1 MSFTKKILFAMAA
14 GIIIGIIL
22 NLYLSNDSVIK
33 DFLISNIFE
42 TISVLFL
49 SLLKMIVLPLI
60 FVSIICGTL
69 SISDPNK
76 LTRLGFKTILLYM
89 LSTVIAISIA
99 LIISNV
105 FPYSINEIQENSLNG
120 LNINEPKISEKNF
133 ILNFIPENFF
143 FALSSGNVLQVLF
156 FALFMGITASFVK
169 NEIPVFVDL
178 MENLNQILINIVF
191 VIIKITPLA
200 VFCLL
205 AKTFANQ
212 GVDVLTPL
220 IQYFVL
226 VITVL
231 LIHFLGSY
239 YIFLTLFSN
248 LNPFIFYKKLKQ
260 LLVFTFSTSSSNASI
275 PYTLDI
281 VTRKYGVDKSFSSF
295 SIPLGATINMDGTAI
310 MQGCATYFLASYYG
324 IALEFTDYLT
334 IIATATLASIGTA
347 GIPSAGIIMLSI
359 ILEQIG
365 IPLEGIALLLGVDRL
380 LDMMRTSVN
389 VAGDTCISC
398 IVAKSEGLIN
408 TKVFEDTSEN

>member
-1 MSFTKKILFAMAA
+1 MAA

-22 NLYLSNDSVIK
+22 NLYLSNDNVIK

-42 TISVLFL
+42 TISILFL

-105 FPYSINEIQENSLNG
+105 FPYSINGIQDNSLNG

-156 FALFMGITASFVK
+156 FALFMGTTASFVK
-169 NEIPVFVDL
+169 NDIPVFVDL

-248 LNPFIFYKKLKQ
+248 LNPFIFYRKLKQ

>member
-1 MSFTKKILFAMAA
+1 MAA

-22 NLYLSNDSVIK
+22 NVSLSNDNVIK

-69 SISDPNK
+69 SMSDPNK

-99 LIISNV
+99 LIISNM
-105 FPYSINEIQENSLNG
+105 FPYSINEIQENSFNG
-120 LNINEPKISEKNF
+120 LDINEPKISEKNF

-156 FALFMGITASFVK
+156 FALFMGITASFIK
-169 NEIPVFVDL
+169 IDIPVFVDL

-226 VITVL
+226 VIVVL
-231 LIHFLGSY
+231 LIHFFGSF

-260 LLVFTFSTSSSNASI
+260 LLIFTFSTSSSNASI

-281 VTRKYGVDKSFSSF
+281 VTKKYGVDKSFSSF

-310 MQGCATYFLASYYG
+310 MQGCAAYFLASYYG

-347 GIPSAGIIMLSI
+347 GIPSAGIIMLSV

-365 IPLEGIALLLGVDRL
+365 IPLEGVALLLGVDRL
-380 LDMMRTSVN
+380 LDMMRTSIN
-389 VAGDTCISC
+389 VAGDTCITC

-408 TKVFEDTSEN
+408 TKIFEDTSEN

>member
-1 MSFTKKILFAMAA
+1 MAA
-14 GIIIGIIL
+14 GIIIGIIF
-22 NLYLSNDSVIK
+22 NLSLSNDNVIK
-33 DFLISNIFE
+33 NFLVSNIFE
-42 TISVLFL
+42 TISLLFL

-89 LSTVIAISIA
+89 LSTIIAISIA
-99 LIISNV
+99 LIISNM
-105 FPYSINEIQENSLNG
+105 FPYSVNEIQENSLNG
-120 LNINEPKISEKNF
+120 LNFNEPKISEKNF

-156 FALFMGITASFVK
+156 FALFMGITASFIR
-169 NEIPVFVDL
+169 NEIPVFVNL

-226 VITVL
+226 VTTVL

-239 YIFLTLFSN
+239 YMFLTLFSN
-248 LNPFIFYKKLKQ
+248 LKPFIFYKKLKQ

-347 GIPSAGIIMLSI
+347 GIPSAGIIMLSV

-398 IVAKSEGLIN
+398 IVANSEGLIN

>member
-105 FPYSINEIQENSLNG
+105 FPYSINEIQENSLNE
-120 LNINEPKISEKNF
+120 LNVNEPKISEKNF

-169 NEIPVFVDL
+169 NDIPVFVDL

>member
-22 NLYLSNDSVIK
+22 NLYLSDDNVIK

-42 TISVLFL
+42 TISILFL

-156 FALFMGITASFVK
+156 FALFMGITASFIK

>member
-1 MSFTKKILFAMAA
+1 MGFTKKILIAMAA
-14 GIIIGIIL
+14 GVITGIIL
-22 NLYLSNDSVIK
+22 NLFFVNDDLIK
-33 DFLISNIFE
+33 NFLVLNIFE
-42 TISVLFL
+42 TISILFL
-49 SLLKMIVLPLI
+49 TLLKMIVLPLI

-89 LSTVIAISIA
+89 LSTIIAISIA
-99 LIISNV
+99 LIISNI
-105 FPYSINEIQENSLNG
+105 FPYSINEIQASSING
-120 LNINEPKISEKNF
+120 YTINEPMISEKNF

-156 FALFMGITASFVK
+156 FALLMGITASLIK
-169 NEIPVFVDL
+169 EDIPVFVDL
-178 MENLNQILINIVF
+178 IENLNKILINIVLI
-191 VIIKITPLA
+191 IIKITPIA

-205 AKTFANQ
+205 AKTFASQ
-212 GVDVLTPL
+212 GVGVLTPL

-226 VITVL
+226 VILVL

-239 YIFLTLFSN
+239 SILLTVFSN
-248 LNPFIFYKKLKQ
+248 LSRYVFYKKLKQ

-275 PYTLDI
+275 PYTMDI

-324 IALEFTDYLT
+324 VTLEFTDYLT
-334 IIATATLASIGTA
+334 IIITATLASIGTA

-380 LDMMRTSVN
+380 LDMVRTSVN
-389 VAGDTCISC
+389 VAGDTCVTC
-398 IVAKSEGLIN
+398 IVAKSEDLIN
-408 TKVFEDTSEN
+408 TEVFEDTSES

>member
-1 MSFTKKILFAMAA
+1 MSFTKKILVAMAA
-14 GIIIGIIL
+14 GIITGIIFNHFL
-22 NLYLSNDSVIK
+22 GNHDVIK
-33 DFLISNIFE
+33 NFFISNVFE
-42 TISVLFL
+42 TVSILFL

-60 FVSIICGTL
+60 FVSIVCGTL

-76 LTRLGFKTILLYM
+76 LTRLGLKTILLYM

-99 LIISNV
+99 LIISNI
-105 FPYSINEIQENSLNG
+105 FPYSINEIQAGSLDKF
-120 LNINEPKISEKNF
+120 NIGEPKIAERNF

-156 FALFMGITASFVK
+156 FALLMGITASLIK
-169 NEIPVFVDL
+169 KDIPVFVDL
-178 MENLNQILINIVF
+178 IENLNKILINIVF
-191 VIIKITPLA
+191 IIIKLTPIA

-205 AKTFANQ
+205 AKTFAYQ
-212 GVDVLTPL
+212 GLDVLTPL
-220 IQYFVL
+220 IQYFIL
-226 VITVL
+226 VILVL
-231 LIHFLGSY
+231 LIHFFGSY
-239 YIFLTLFSN
+239 SIFLALFTNLNRYIF
-248 LNPFIFYKKLKQ
+248 YRKLRQ

-310 MQGCATYFLASYYG
+310 MQGCATFFLASYYG
-324 IALEFTDYLT
+324 VTLEFTDYLT
-334 IIATATLASIGTA
+334 IIITATLASIGTA

-380 LDMMRTSVN
+380 LDMVRTSVN
-389 VAGDTCISC
+389 VAGDTCITC
-398 IVAKSEGLIN
+398 IVAKSEDLIN
-408 TKVFEDTSEN
+408 TKIFEDTSES

>member
-1 MSFTKKILFAMAA
+1 
-14 GIIIGIIL
+14 
-22 NLYLSNDSVIK
+22 
-33 DFLISNIFE
+33 
-42 TISVLFL
+42 
-49 SLLKMIVLPLI
+49 MIVLPLI

-69 SISDPNK
+69 SMSDPNK

-99 LIISNV
+99 LIISNM
-105 FPYSINEIQENSLNG
+105 FPYNINEIQENSFNG
-120 LNINEPKISEKNF
+120 LDINEPKISEKNF

-156 FALFMGITASFVK
+156 FALFMGITASFIK
-169 NEIPVFVDL
+169 NDIPVFVDL

-226 VITVL
+226 VIVVL
-231 LIHFLGSY
+231 LIHFFGSF

-260 LLVFTFSTSSSNASI
+260 LLIFTFSTSSSNASI

-347 GIPSAGIIMLSI
+347 GIPSAGIIMLSV

-398 IVAKSEGLIN
+398 IVANSEGLVN
-408 TKVFEDTSEN
+408 TKVFEDTSENEL

>member
-22 NLYLSNDSVIK
+22 NLYLSNDNVIK

-105 FPYSINEIQENSLNG
+105 FPYSINEIQENSLSG

-169 NEIPVFVDL
+169 NDIPVFVDL

>member
-1 MSFTKKILFAMAA
+1 MNFTKKILIAMAA
-14 GIIIGIIL
+14 GVVIGIIL
-22 NLYLSNDSVIK
+22 NLSLSNDDVIR

-42 TISVLFL
+42 TVGLLFL

-60 FVSIICGTL
+60 FVSIISGTL

-76 LTRLGFKTILLYM
+76 LTRLGFKTIFLYM

-99 LIISNV
+99 LTISNI
-105 FPYSINEIQENSLNG
+105 FPYSINEIQESSLDKLRVNQ
-120 LNINEPKISEKNF
+120 PAVSEKNF

-156 FALFMGITASFVK
+156 FALFMGITASFIK
-169 NEIPVFVDL
+169 KEIPVFVDL
-178 MENLNQILINIVF
+178 IENLNRILINIVF
-191 VIIKITPLA
+191 IIIKITPIA

-212 GVDVLTPL
+212 GTDVLTPL
-220 IQYFVL
+220 IQYFAL
-226 VITVL
+226 VILVL

-239 YIFLTLFSN
+239 SILLALFSN
-248 LNPFIFYKKLKQ
+248 LNRYLFYKKLKQ

-324 IALEFTDYLT
+324 ITLEFTDYLT
-334 IIATATLASIGTA
+334 IIVTATLASIGTA

-359 ILEQIG
+359 ILGQVG

-380 LDMMRTSVN
+380 LDMVRTSVN
-389 VAGDTCISC
+389 VAGDTCITC
-398 IVAKSEGLIN
+398 IVANSEGLIN
-408 TKVFEDTSEN
+408 TKVYEDANEN

>member
-1 MSFTKKILFAMAA
+1 MVLVKFGFVR
-14 GIIIGIIL
+14 IG
-22 NLYLSNDSVIK
+22 D
-33 DFLISNIFE
+33 
-42 TISVLFL
+42 T
-49 SLLKMIVLPLI
+49 
-60 FVSIICGTL
+60 G
-69 SISDPNK
+69 
-76 LTRLGFKTILLYM
+76 
-89 LSTVIAISIA
+89 
-99 LIISNV
+99 
-105 FPYSINEIQENSLNG
+105 
-120 LNINEPKISEKNF
+120 
-133 ILNFIPENFF
+133 
-143 FALSSGNVLQVLF
+143 
-156 FALFMGITASFVK
+156 
-169 NEIPVFVDL
+169 
-178 MENLNQILINIVF
+178 NIVF
-191 VIIKITPLA
+191 VIIKNTPLA
-200 VFCLL
+200 FFCLL

-239 YIFLTLFSN
+239 YIFLTLFST
-248 LNPFIFYKKLKQ
+248 LNQFIFYKKLKQ

>member
-1 MSFTKKILFAMAA
+1 MAA

-169 NEIPVFVDL
+169 NDIPVFVDL

>member
-22 NLYLSNDSVIK
+22 NLYLSNDNVIK

-169 NEIPVFVDL
+169 NDIPVFVDL

>member
-156 FALFMGITASFVK
+156 FALFMGITASFIK
-169 NEIPVFVDL
+169 NDIPVFVDL

-239 YIFLTLFSN
+239 YIFLILFSN

>member
-22 NLYLSNDSVIK
+22 NLYLSDDNVIK

-105 FPYSINEIQENSLNG
+105 FPYSINEIQENSLNE

-169 NEIPVFVDL
+169 NDIPVFVDL

-239 YIFLTLFSN
+239 YIFLILFSN

>member
-1 MSFTKKILFAMAA
+1 MAA

-156 FALFMGITASFVK
+156 FALFMGITASFIK

>member
-1 MSFTKKILFAMAA
+1 MAA

-22 NLYLSNDSVIK
+22 NLYLSNDNVIK

-99 LIISNV
+99 LIISNM

-120 LNINEPKISEKNF
+120 LNIDEPKISEKNF

-169 NEIPVFVDL
+169 NDIPVFVDL

-220 IQYFVL
+220 IQYFLL

-239 YIFLTLFSN
+239 YVFLTLFSN
-248 LNPFIFYKKLKQ
+248 LNPFIFYRKLKQ

>member
-1 MSFTKKILFAMAA
+1 
-14 GIIIGIIL
+14 
-22 NLYLSNDSVIK
+22 
-33 DFLISNIFE
+33 
-42 TISVLFL
+42 
-49 SLLKMIVLPLI
+49 MIVLPLI

-69 SISDPNK
+69 SISDPSK

-99 LIISNV
+99 LIISNM
-105 FPYSINEIQENSLNG
+105 FPYNINEIQENSLSG
-120 LNINEPKISEKNF
+120 LNIDEPKMSEKNF
-133 ILNFIPENFF
+133 VLNFIPENFF

-156 FALFMGITASFVK
+156 FALFMGITASFIK

-178 MENLNQILINIVF
+178 MVNLNQILINIVF

-226 VITVL
+226 VIVVL
-231 LIHFLGSY
+231 LIHFFGSF
-239 YIFLTLFSN
+239 YIFLTMFSN

-281 VTRKYGVDKSFSSF
+281 VTKKYGVDKSFSSF

-310 MQGCATYFLASYYG
+310 CR
-324 IALEFTDYLT
+324 D
-334 IIATATLASIGTA
+334 
-347 GIPSAGIIMLSI
+347 
-359 ILEQIG
+359 
-365 IPLEGIALLLGVDRL
+365 VR
-380 LDMMRTSVN
+380 RT
-389 VAGDTCISC
+389 
-398 IVAKSEGLIN
+398 
-408 TKVFEDTSEN
+408 F

>member
-22 NLYLSNDSVIK
+22 NLYLSDDNVIK

-105 FPYSINEIQENSLNG
+105 FPYSINEIQENSLNE
-120 LNINEPKISEKNF
+120 LNVNEPKISEKNF

-156 FALFMGITASFVK
+156 FALFMGITASFIK

>member
-1 MSFTKKILFAMAA
+1 MNFTKKILFAMAA

-22 NLYLSNDSVIK
+22 NVSLSNDNVIK
-33 DFLISNIFE
+33 NFLILNIFD

-69 SISDPNK
+69 SISDPSK

-99 LIISNV
+99 LIISNM
-105 FPYSINEIQENSLNG
+105 FPYNINEIQENSLSG
-120 LNINEPKISEKNF
+120 LNIDEPKMSEKNF

-156 FALFMGITASFVK
+156 FALFMGITASFIK

-178 MENLNQILINIVF
+178 MVNLNQILINIVF

-226 VITVL
+226 VILVL
-231 LIHFLGSY
+231 LIHFFGSF
-239 YIFLTLFSN
+239 YIFLTMFSN

-281 VTRKYGVDKSFSSF
+281 VTKKYGVDKSFSSF

-310 MQGCATYFLASYYG
+310 MQGCAAYFLASYYG
-324 IALEFTDYLT
+324 ITLEFIDYLT

-365 IPLEGIALLLGVDRL
+365 IPLEGVALLLGVDRL
-380 LDMMRTSVN
+380 LDMMRTSIN
-389 VAGDTCISC
+389 VAGDTCITC

-408 TKVFEDTSEN
+408 TKIFEDTSEN

>member
-1 MSFTKKILFAMAA
+1 MNFTKKILIAMAA
-14 GIIIGIIL
+14 GVVIGIIL
-22 NLYLSNDSVIK
+22 NLSLSNDDVIR

-42 TISVLFL
+42 TVGLLFL

-60 FVSIICGTL
+60 FVSIISGTL

-76 LTRLGFKTILLYM
+76 LTRLGFKTIFLYM

-99 LIISNV
+99 LIISNI
-105 FPYSINEIQENSLNG
+105 FPYSINELQESSLDKLRVNQ
-120 LNINEPKISEKNF
+120 PAVSEKNF

-156 FALFMGITASFVK
+156 FALFMGITASFIK
-169 NEIPVFVDL
+169 KEIPVFVDL
-178 MENLNQILINIVF
+178 IENLNRILINIVF
-191 VIIKITPLA
+191 IIIKITPIA

-212 GVDVLTPL
+212 GTDVLTPL
-220 IQYFVL
+220 IQYFAL
-226 VITVL
+226 VILVL

-239 YIFLTLFSN
+239 SILLALFSN
-248 LNPFIFYKKLKQ
+248 LNRYLFYKKLKQ

-324 IALEFTDYLT
+324 ITLEFTDYLT
-334 IIATATLASIGTA
+334 IIVTATLASIGTA

-359 ILEQIG
+359 ILGQVG

-380 LDMMRTSVN
+380 LDMVRTSVN
-389 VAGDTCISC
+389 VAGDTCITC
-398 IVAKSEGLIN
+398 IVANSEGLIN
-408 TKVFEDTSEN
+408 TKVYEDANEN

>member
-1 MSFTKKILFAMAA
+1 MNFTKKILFAMAA

-22 NLYLSNDSVIK
+22 NVSLSNDNVIK

-69 SISDPNK
+69 SMSDPNK

-99 LIISNV
+99 LIISNM
-105 FPYSINEIQENSLNG
+105 FPYNINEIQENSFNG
-120 LNINEPKISEKNF
+120 LDINEPKISEKNF

-156 FALFMGITASFVK
+156 FALFMGITASFIK
-169 NEIPVFVDL
+169 IDIPVFVDL

>member
-1 MSFTKKILFAMAA
+1 MNFTKKILIAMAA
-14 GIIIGIIL
+14 GVVIGIIL
-22 NLYLSNDSVIK
+22 NLSLSNDDVIR

-42 TISVLFL
+42 TVGLLFL

-60 FVSIICGTL
+60 FVSIISGTL

-76 LTRLGFKTILLYM
+76 LTRLGFKTIFLYM
-89 LSTVIAISIA
+89 LSTIIAISIA
-99 LIISNV
+99 LIISNI
-105 FPYSINEIQENSLNG
+105 FPYSINELQESSLDKLRVNQ
-120 LNINEPKISEKNF
+120 PAVSEKNF

-156 FALFMGITASFVK
+156 FALFMGITASFIK
-169 NEIPVFVDL
+169 KEIPVFVDL
-178 MENLNQILINIVF
+178 IENLNRILINIVF
-191 VIIKITPLA
+191 IIIKITPIA

-212 GVDVLTPL
+212 GTDVLTPL
-220 IQYFVL
+220 IQYFAL
-226 VITVL
+226 VILVL

-239 YIFLTLFSN
+239 SILLALFSN
-248 LNPFIFYKKLKQ
+248 LNRYLFYKKLRQ

-324 IALEFTDYLT
+324 ITLEFTDYLT
-334 IIATATLASIGTA
+334 IIVTATLASIGTA

-359 ILEQIG
+359 ILGQVG

-380 LDMMRTSVN
+380 LDMVRTSVN
-389 VAGDTCISC
+389 VAGDTCITC
-398 IVAKSEGLIN
+398 IVANSEGLIN
-408 TKVFEDTSEN
+408 TKVYEDANEN

>member
-22 NLYLSNDSVIK
+22 NLYLSNDNVIK

>member
-22 NLYLSNDSVIK
+22 NLYLSNDNVIK

-42 TISVLFL
+42 TISILFL

-105 FPYSINEIQENSLNG
+105 FPYSINGIQDNSLNG

-156 FALFMGITASFVK
+156 FALFMGTTASFVK
-169 NEIPVFVDL
+169 NDIPVFVDL

-248 LNPFIFYKKLKQ
+248 LNPFIFYRKLKQ